1 MTIYYVD
8 PVSGSNS
15 NAGTSFGAAFA
26 TTAKAASVVA
36 AGDSVRLCATGTE
49 TLTSTNTI
57 SFSTSG
63 TAAANIV
70 WQGYN
75 ATGTAALAAGSYYT
89 ITGASMSASTDMV
102 AVAGVQFN
110 TFYNVFF
117 TTAKRNIIGT
127 TNDSSYTTQFIRCS
141 FSAPTTNMVAVTSGS
156 NGIGIMFVNCVMT
169 GSGASGTQVL
179 QNGATNRNG
188 CTYLG
193 CTISAFN
200 SVIGAPGGS
209 ETGNGSEQYIGNIF
223 ANNGTVVQPNLYTAL
238 SEFSGNV
245 FYGNTTAI
253 CINDR
258 STTARVY
265 YITNNSFVNNT
276 TVFLAA
282 SSNNTFGLEFANH
295 FYNNTTIYNGAAL
308 VSNGGTVTGNPLF
321 NAPGSLDFRLQSGSP
336 LINAGLNGQNIAGLP
351 QIPGGGSVQYSQIY
365 GG

>member
-36 AGDSVRLCATGTE
+36 AGDSVCLCATGTE
-49 TLTSTNTI
+49 ILTSTNTI

-102 AVAGVQFN
+102 ASAGVQFN

-127 TNDSSYTTQFIRCS
+127 TNDSAYTTQFIRCS
-141 FSAPTTNMVAVTSGS
+141 FSAPTTNMVAVTSGT

-169 GSGASGTQVL
+169 GSGASGTQIL
-179 QNGATNRNG
+179 IYGTSNRDG
-188 CTYLG
+188 CIFLG

-200 SVIGAPGGS
+200 SVLGASGVGA
-209 ETGNGSEQYIGNIF
+209 GNGTEQYIGNVF
-223 ANNGTVVQPNLYTAL
+223 ANNGTVVAPNLYSGAA
-238 SEFSGNV
+238 EFSGNV

-253 CINDR
+253 CICDR
-258 STTARVY
+258 SSTARNY
-265 YITNNSFVNNT
+265 FITNNSFVNNT

-282 SSNNTFGLEFANH
+282 ASNNTFGLEFANH

-351 QIPGGGSVQYSQIY
+351 QIPGGGSVQYSRIY